1 MHSTLTLTAVA
12 AAAMLAGAAGA
23 DHLRRAAEEVSVAEG

>member
-12 AAAMLAGAAGA
+12 AAAMLVGAAGA
-23 DHLRRAAEEVSVAEG
+23 DHLRHTPPAPDHPR